1 MDLSIRIFL
10 IDEHGPA
17 RDILARRLESIHGLS
32 VVGFTSDS
40 EAAIREI
47 VTLSPDLA
55 LIDTKMKQSDA
66 MGVCR
71 RVLGADEQIKV
82 AVLTSHRGP
91 DERRQACEAGVEG
104 YLLKIVN
111 PHSLSDW
118 IGLAVGR
125 KPT

>member
-1 MDLSIRIFL
+1 M
-10 IDEHGPA
+10 
-17 RDILARRLESIHGLS
+17 
-32 VVGFTSDS
+32 VGFTSDS

-47 VTLSPDLA
+47 VTLFPDLL
-55 LIDTKMKQSDA
+55 LIDTKMKQADP

-104 YLLKIVN
+104 YLLKIVDTN
-111 PHSLSDW
+111 NLSDW
-118 IGLAVGR
+118 IRLVVER
-125 KPT
+125 NPT

>member
-1 MDLSIRIFL
+1 M
-10 IDEHGPA
+10 
-17 RDILARRLESIHGLS
+17 
-32 VVGFTSDS
+32 VGFTSDS

-47 VTLSPDLA
+47 VMLFPDLV

-82 AVLTSHRGP
+82 AVLISHRGP
-91 DERRQACEAGVEG
+91 DERRQACGAGVEG
-104 YLLKIVN
+104 YLLKIVDTN
-111 PHSLSDW
+111 NLSDW
-118 IGLAVGR
+118 IRLVVER

>member
-1 MDLSIRIFL
+1 
-10 IDEHGPA
+10 
-17 RDILARRLESIHGLS
+17 

-40 EAAIREI
+40 ETPIRKI
-47 VTLSPDLA
+47 VTLFPDLL
-55 LIDTKMKQSDA
+55 LIDTKMKQADA

-91 DERRQACEAGVEG
+91 DERRQACEAKMEG

-118 IGLAVGR
+118 IGLAVES